1 MVAHPSRIEAGHPMA
16 LELKQA
22 PKLVQQL
29 VITPQLQQAIRLL
42 QLTRLELVDLI
53 RQEVKEN
60 PLLEESEEGKEYA
73 EAEETVTEQSEA
85 EPIPENQKTQ
95 EVKGEGEGAAEFDW
109 ENYLE
114 NYNHGSY
121 VKQSSQESEERPS
134 FENFLTK
141 RTTLSDHLNW
151 QLQLSHFTDEEQK
164 VGWWIIGN
172 LDEDGYLKISLEDIG
187 SETQLPLEMV
197 ERVLR
202 RMQQFDPVGVAA
214 RDLKECLLVQLEQLQ
229 VRDPVAEK
237 IVAEFLPLLKN
248 RNHPAIA
255 RRLGIPLERVNQAAH
270 LISKLDPKPGKAYGG
285 DVIQEIVPDVYV
297 YKVEGEYV
305 ISLNDEDIPRLK
317 VNQLYRSILTDG
329 RSVLDG
335 DRKYIQEKLRSA
347 LWLIRS
353 IHQRQRTVYKVAS
366 SIVKFQRDFL
376 DKGIQFLKPL
386 VLRDV
391 AEDIQMH
398 ESTISRVTNNKYIHT
413 PQGIYELKFFFNTGI
428 TSTQGETLASESVK
442 NLLRE
447 IITKED
453 PRKPYSDEKL
463 VQILKEMNIH
473 IARRTISKYREMM
486 KILSSNERRKIQ

>member
-1 MVAHPSRIEAGHPMA
+1 MA

-53 RQEVKEN
+53 SQEVKEN

-73 EAEETVTEQSEA
+73 EAEETLTEKSEA

-109 ENYLE
+109 ESYLE

-121 VKQSSQESEERPS
+121 SKPSSQESEERPS
-134 FENFLTK
+134 FESFLTK
-141 RTTLSDHLNW
+141 RTTLADHLNW
-151 QLQLSHFTDEEQK
+151 QLQLSHFTEEEQK
-164 VGWWIIGN
+164 IGWWIIGN
-172 LDEDGYLKISLEDIG
+172 LDEDGYLKISLEDIS

-197 ERVLR
+197 EKVLR

-237 IVAEFLPLLKN
+237 IVLEFLPLLKN

-255 RRLGIPLERVNQAAH
+255 RRLGIPLERVNQAAL

-285 DVIQEIVPDVYV
+285 DVVQEIIPDVYV

-305 ISLNDEDIPRLK
+305 ISLNDEEIPRLK
-317 VNQLYRSILTDG
+317 VNQSYRILTDNH
-329 RSVLDG
+329 SISDG

-353 IHQRQRTVYKVAS
+353 IHQRQRTIHKVAR

-398 ESTISRVTNNKYIHT
+398 ESTISRVTNNKFIHT

-447 IITKED
+447 IIAKED

>member
-1 MVAHPSRIEAGHPMA
+1 MV

-22 PKLVQQL
+22 PKLAQQL

-53 RQEVKEN
+53 RQEMKEN
-60 PLLEESEEGKEYA
+60 PMLEESEEEREYI
-73 EAEETVTEQSEA
+73 EAEETVTEKSEA
-85 EPIPENQKTQ
+85 EPIPEDQKTP
-95 EVKGEGEGAAEFDW
+95 EVKGEGEGAVEFDW

-121 VKQSSQESEERPS
+121 YKQSSQESEERPS

-151 QLQLSHFTDEEQK
+151 QLQLSRFTEKEQK
-164 VGWWIIGN
+164 IGTWIIGN
-172 LDEDGYLKISLEDIG
+172 LDEDGYLKISVEDIS
-187 SETQLPLEMV
+187 SETQLPPEMV
-197 ERVLR
+197 ERVLL

-214 RDLKECLLVQLEQLQ
+214 RDLKECLLVQLGQLQ
-229 VRDPVAEK
+229 VRDLVAEK
-237 IVAEFLPLLKN
+237 IVSEFLPLLKN

-255 RRLGIPLERVNQAAH
+255 RRLGIPLERVNQAAN
-270 LISKLDPKPGKAYGG
+270 LISKLDPKPGRAYDGE
-285 DVIQEIVPDVYV
+285 VIQEIIPDVYV
-297 YKVEGEYV
+297 IKVEGEYV
-305 ISLNDEDIPRLK
+305 VYLNDEDIPRLR
-317 VNQLYRSILTDG
+317 VNASYKNMLTG
-329 RSVLDG
+329 NPFVVEA
-335 DRKYIQEKLRSA
+335 DRKYIQEKMRSA
-347 LWLIRS
+347 FWLIRS
-353 IHQRQRTVYKVAS
+353 IQQRQKTIRRVTE

-398 ESTISRVTNNKYIHT
+398 ESTVSRVTNNKFVHT

-428 TSTQGETLASESVK
+428 TSAQGEALASESVK

-447 IITKED
+447 IIAKED

-486 KILSSNERRKIQ
+486 KILSSNERRKVL

>member
-1 MVAHPSRIEAGHPMA
+1 MA
-16 LELKQA
+16 LEIKQA

-53 RQEVKEN
+53 SQEMKDN
-60 PLLEESEEGKEYA
+60 PLLEEAEEGREYA
-73 EAEETVTEQSEA
+73 EAEESVSEKGEREAPTETEQ
-85 EPIPENQKTQ
+85 TQ
-95 EVKGEGEGAAEFDW
+95 EVKGQGEGADEFDW
-109 ENYLE
+109 ENYIE
-114 NYNHGSY
+114 NYNLSTY
-121 VKQSSQESEERPS
+121 YRQSSSDGEERPS

-141 RTTLSDHLNW
+141 RTTLVDHLSW
-151 QLQLSHFTDEEQK
+151 QLQLSRFTEEEHK
-164 VGWWIIGN
+164 VGTYIIGN

-187 SETQLPLEMV
+187 SETQVPLEMV
-197 ERVLR
+197 EGVLR
-202 RMQQFDPVGVAA
+202 RIQQFDPVGVAA
-214 RDLKECLLVQLEQLQ
+214 RDLKECLLIQLEQMA

-237 IVAEFLPLLKN
+237 IVSEHLALLKN

-255 RRLGIPLERVNQAAH
+255 RRLGVTLDRVNQAAY
-270 LISKLDPKPGKAYGG
+270 LISKLDPKPGRAFGG
-285 DVIQEIVPDVYV
+285 EVIQEIIPDVYV

-305 ISLNDEDIPRLK
+305 IYLNDEDIPRLR
-317 VNQLYRSILTDG
+317 VNSFYRNILTDSH
-329 RSVLDG
+329 SVVEG

-353 IHQRQRTVYKVAS
+353 IHQRQRTIYKVTK
-366 SIVKFQRDFL
+366 SIIKFQREFL

-398 ESTISRVTNNKYIHT
+398 ESTISRVTHNKYVHT

-447 IITKED
+447 IIAKED

>member
-1 MVAHPSRIEAGHPMA
+1 MA
-16 LELKQA
+16 LEIKQA

-53 RQEVKEN
+53 SQEMKDN
-60 PLLEESEEGKEYA
+60 PLLEEAEEGREYA
-73 EAEETVTEQSEA
+73 EAEESVSEKGEREAPTETEQT
-85 EPIPENQKTQ
+85 P
-95 EVKGEGEGAAEFDW
+95 EVKGQGEGSDEFDW
-109 ENYLE
+109 ENYIE
-114 NYNHGSY
+114 NYNLSTY
-121 VKQSSQESEERPS
+121 YRQSSSDGEERPS

-141 RTTLSDHLNW
+141 RTTLVDHLSW
-151 QLQLSHFTDEEQK
+151 QLQLSRFTEEEHK
-164 VGWWIIGN
+164 VGTYIIGN

-187 SETQLPLEMV
+187 SETQVPLEMV
-197 ERVLR
+197 EGVLR
-202 RMQQFDPVGVAA
+202 RIQQFDPVGVAA
-214 RDLKECLLVQLEQLQ
+214 RDLKECLLIQLEQMA

-237 IVAEFLPLLKN
+237 IVSEHLALLKN

-255 RRLGIPLERVNQAAH
+255 RRLGVTLDRVNQAAY
-270 LISKLDPKPGKAYGG
+270 LISKLDPKPGRAFGG
-285 DVIQEIVPDVYV
+285 EVIQEIIPDVYV

-305 ISLNDEDIPRLK
+305 IYLNDEDIPRLR
-317 VNQLYRSILTDG
+317 VNSFYRNILTDSH
-329 RSVLDG
+329 SVVEG

-353 IHQRQRTVYKVAS
+353 IHQRQRTIYKVTK
-366 SIVKFQRDFL
+366 SIIKFQREFL

-398 ESTISRVTNNKYIHT
+398 ESTISRVTHNKYVHT

-447 IITKED
+447 IIAKED